1 MNKWLSS
8 MQIKLDNRTRRELS
22 DVVHMAKLVKKFN
35 SKLIDMYS
43 YTSRNSL
50 ALKIENWEIF
60 NFKVLRKLGLRLSS
74 DDLTQLASGSL
85 TSLKCLLYH
94 LMKSDR
100 RELLQKRT
108 LKTQSYSVE
117 GQKLSDSLSLS
128 EKSVIE
134 HQSKEDLQH
143 ELTPKDSKA
152 DVPYAKYKQLVR
164 ENYKKKKYLS
174 SIAHKTKYLQSLI
187 LVKEERIN
195 YLLEQLAAL
204 ST

>member
-1 MNKWLSS
+1 

-134 HQSKEDLQH
+134 QQSKEDLQH